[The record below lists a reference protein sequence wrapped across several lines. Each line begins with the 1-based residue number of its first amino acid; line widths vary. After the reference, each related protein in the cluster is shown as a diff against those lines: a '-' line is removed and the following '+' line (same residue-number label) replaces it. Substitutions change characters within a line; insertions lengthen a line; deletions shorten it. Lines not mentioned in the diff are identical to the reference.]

1 MSNVHV
7 ESSPGGLATITLCR
21 PERHN
26 AFDDIL
32 IAELTRSFE
41 EAGANPAIRSVMLRA
56 KGASFSA
63 GADLE
68 WMKRMAS
75 YSPEENRRDALGLA
89 TLLAT
94 INDCPKPVIASVQ
107 GSAFGGGAGLVAAC
121 DIAIAADT
129 AFFSFS
135 EARLGLIP
143 AVISPYVVEAIGS
156 RACRRYF
163 LTAERFSA
171 AEAKRI
177 GLVHETVPLAELPAA
192 CSHMLDR
199 LAECGPA
206 AQREA
211 KALIRAVSRPA
222 EGVDVTTWTA
232 ERIADIRASD
242 EGREGI
248 TAFLEKR
255 PAKWTKGVS

>member
-1 MSNVHV
+1 MAIVQLNLGA
-7 ESSPGGLATITLCR
+7 GGVATVSLCR

-26 AFDDIL
+26 AFDDAL
-32 IAELTRSFE
+32 IRDLTRVFE
-41 EAGANPAIRSVMLRA
+41 GVGADPSVRSVMLQGQ
-56 KGASFSA
+56 GASFSA

-75 YSPEENRRDALGLA
+75 YSTEENRSDALCLA
-89 TLLAT
+89 KLLST
-94 INDCPKPVIASVQ
+94 ISECPKPVLACVH
-107 GSAFGGGAGLVAAC
+107 GSAFGGGAGLIAAC

-129 AFFSFS
+129 AQFSFS

-143 AVISPYVVEAIGS
+143 AVISPYVVEAIGP

-163 LTAERFSA
+163 LTAEKFSA

-177 GLVHETVPLAELPAA
+177 GLVHETVPFAQLPTA
-192 CSHMLDR
+192 CAHMLDR
-199 LAECGPA
+199 LAECGPT

-211 KALIRAVSRPA
+211 KGLIRTILRPPMDLDLSA
-222 EGVDVTTWTA
+222 WTA
-232 ERIADIRASD
+232 ERIAGIRASD

-248 TAFLEKR
+248 SAFLEKR
-255 PAKWTKGVS
+255 TAGWRRPQG

>member
-1 MSNVHV
+1 MGSVRT
-7 ESSPGGLATITLCR
+7 ESSPRGVRTIVLDR

-26 AFDDIL
+26 AFDDTVIV
-32 IAELTRSFE
+32 ELTRAFE
-41 EAGANPAIRSVMLRA
+41 QAGSDAATRA
-56 KGASFSA
+56 VVLAASGASFSA

-75 YSPEENRRDALGLA
+75 YSMEENRRDALALA

-94 INDCPKPVIASVQ
+94 INDCPKPVLACVQ
-107 GSAFGGGAGLVAAC
+107 GSAFGGGSGLVAAC

-143 AVISPYVVEAIGS
+143 AVISPYVVDAIGA

-171 AEAKRI
+171 AEARRI
-177 GLVHETVPLAELPAA
+177 GLVHETVPLAELQTV
-192 CSHMLDR
+192 CNQMLER

-211 KALIRAVSRPA
+211 KALIRSVSRPP
-222 EGVDVTTWTA
+222 EDMDVSAWTA
-232 ERIADIRASD
+232 DRIANIRASD

-248 TAFLEKR
+248 EAFLAKR
-255 PAKWTKGVS
+255 KPNWLLR